1 MLNCL
6 FFFFYFPKSPASDST
21 DFSSPHPGAFSV
33 ETALIP
39 VATIMKSV
47 EFINLHPFYK
57 RGLPYAGKVTFM
69 DPFSAEN
76 ASQI

>member
-1 MLNCL
+1 M
-6 FFFFYFPKSPASDST
+6 
-21 DFSSPHPGAFSV
+21 

>member
-1 MLNCL
+1 M
-6 FFFFYFPKSPASDST
+6 
-21 DFSSPHPGAFSV
+21 

-57 RGLPYAGKVTFM
+57 CGLPYTGKVTFM
-69 DPFSAEN
+69 DPFSAKN
-76 ASQI
+76 ASQM